1 MEKKKMIME
10 LRGRLDKTLTSPDLV
25 NIDSLR
31 SLVKSQILR
40 SGLEGLKVVKFSFLS
55 FTSF

>member
-1 MEKKKMIME
+1 MIME